1 MLFYIILCVVIANAY
16 RRPTCKESVEFIDRE
31 EMADI
36 IFTGTVGRIYRTG
49 PVRTQNYSAMVQ
61 VKKVMKCKDNSITH
75 QSVVV
80 IGLGNKKMCHSD
92 LKERDTRIFLVT
104 FLKENYF
111 RLNSSLLRINRDN
124 MDMANAAIQGKMLL
138 KLNFNIK
145 FC

>member
-1 MLFYIILCVVIANAY
+1 MLFYIMLCVVVANAY
-16 RRPTCKESVEFIDRE
+16 RRPTCKETVEFIDRE

-61 VKKVMKCKDNSITH
+61 VKKVMKCKDNSITN
-75 QSVVV
+75 QLVVV
-80 IGLGNKKMCHSD
+80 TGFGDKKICYSD

-111 RLNSSLLRINRDN
+111 RLNSSLLRISRDN
-124 MDMANAAIQGKMLL
+124 MDMANAAIQGKM
-138 KLNFNIK
+138 I
-145 FC
+145 